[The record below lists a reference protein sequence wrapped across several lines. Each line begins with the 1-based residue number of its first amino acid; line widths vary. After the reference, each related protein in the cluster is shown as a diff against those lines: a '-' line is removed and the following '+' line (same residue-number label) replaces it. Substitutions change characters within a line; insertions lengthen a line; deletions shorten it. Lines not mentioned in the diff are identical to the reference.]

1 MYKRQVN
8 SYFTVDVMSRYQ
20 FTKKDTVTVGIE
32 NLFNREYYPLYSQLM
47 RSGTNTSRLPAAG
60 TVLTL
65 TYQHRW

>member
-1 MYKRQVN
+1 
-8 SYFTVDVMSRYQ
+8 MSRYQ